1 MRVLIADDDIVTA
14 RRLQG
19 LLTSWGYEVIT
30 VRDGPS
36 AIDVLTGPDA
46 PALALLD
53 WMMPGADGPE
63 VCRRIRAKESGQP
76 IYAVLL
82 TARAGQGDIVAG
94 LDAGADDYLA
104 KPFDADELR
113 ARLKVGA
120 RIVDLQRKLASNV
133 EELTEALGKVRQ
145 LTGLLPICAYCKSI
159 RDDSNYWH
167 AVEEFVSDHA
177 DVRFSHG
184 ICPNCLEIEMAAAD
198 RDVEDKP

>member
-19 LLTSWGYEVIT
+19 LVTSWGYEVIT

-36 AIDVLTGPDA
+36 AIEVLTGPDA
-46 PALALLD
+46 PALALVD

-63 VCRRIRAKESGQP
+63 VCRRIRAQESAQP
-76 IYAVLL
+76 IYAILL

-94 LDAGADDYLA
+94 FDAGADDYLA

-120 RIVDLQRKLASNV
+120 RIVDLQRKLASNI
-133 EELTEALGKVRQ
+133 EDLTVALGKVRQ

-184 ICPNCLEIEMAAAD
+184 ICPNCLEQELASAEVKLD
-198 RDVEDKP
+198 DET